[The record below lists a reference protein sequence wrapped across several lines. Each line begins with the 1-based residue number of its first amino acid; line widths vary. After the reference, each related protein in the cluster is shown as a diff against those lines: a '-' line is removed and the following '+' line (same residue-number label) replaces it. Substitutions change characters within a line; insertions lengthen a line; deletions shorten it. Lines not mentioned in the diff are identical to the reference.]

1 VINHID
7 LGTMLRRTVCDLYS
21 DLVTR
26 PTGAAVRSGIE
37 QQLEEAK
44 ERTLIVIDFT
54 HVGLLDFS
62 CADEIVAKLLVS
74 YCEPA
79 AAERRASV
87 SRVTPP
93 RDCYFLFKGVNDSHL
108 DAIDAVLQRRGLA
121 LVAQVDDGLLSL
133 IGTVDDRERRAWEAV
148 TRLGRVVPA
157 DIAGEVGVEEPQAEV
172 LLDALTRRRLIM
184 RFDEGYVAVGAG
196 A

>member
-7 LGTMLRRTVCDLYS
+7 LGTVLRRTVCDLYS

-26 PTGAAVRSGIE
+26 PTGAAVRTGIE
-37 QQLEEAK
+37 QQLEEAQD
-44 ERTLIVIDFT
+44 RTLTVIDFT

-74 YCEPA
+74 YCEPSS
-79 AAERRASV
+79 ERG
-87 SRVTPP
+87 VTTIVPP
-93 RDCYFLFKGVNDSHL
+93 RDCYFLFKGVSDSHL

-121 LVAQVDDGLLSL
+121 LVAQSDDGLLTL
-133 IGTVDDRERRAWEAV
+133 IGTVDDRERRAWETV
-148 TRLGRVVPA
+148 TRLGRAVPA
-157 DIAGEVGVEEPQAEV
+157 DLAREVGLEEPQAED
-172 LLDALTRRRLIM
+172 LLDMLSRRRLIM
-184 RFDEGYVAVGAG
+184 RFDEGYVAVGTG

>member
-1 VINHID
+1 MINHID
-7 LGTMLRRTVCDLYS
+7 LGTVLRRTVCDLYS

-37 QQLEEAK
+37 QQLADAE
-44 ERTLIVIDFT
+44 ERTLTVIDFT

-62 CADEIVAKLLVS
+62 CADEIVAKLLVA

-79 AAERRASV
+79 GERGPSPV
-87 SRVTPP
+87 RVVPP
-93 RDCYFLFKGVNDSHL
+93 RDCYFLFKGVSDSHL

-121 LVAQVDDGLLSL
+121 LVAQTDDGLPLL

-148 TRLGRVVPA
+148 TRLGRAMPA
-157 DIAGEVGVEEPQAEV
+157 DIATEVGVEEPQAE
-172 LLDALTRRRLIM
+172 LLLNGLSRRRLIM
-184 RFDEGYVAVGAG
+184 RFDEGYVAVGTG
-196 A
+196 P

>member
-1 VINHID
+1 MINHID
-7 LGTMLRRTVCDLYS
+7 LGTVLRRTVCDLYS

-26 PTGAAVRSGIE
+26 PTGAAVRTGIE
-37 QQLEEAK
+37 QQLAEVGD
-44 ERTLIVIDFT
+44 RTLTVIDFT

-74 YCEPA
+74 YCEPSS
-79 AAERRASV
+79 ERGV
-87 SRVTPP
+87 NKIIPP

-121 LVAQVDDGLLSL
+121 LVAQSDDGLLTL
-133 IGTVDDRERRAWEAV
+133 IGTVDDKERVVWETV
-148 TRLGRVVPA
+148 TRLGRAVPA
-157 DIAGEVGVEEPQAEV
+157 DLARETGLEEPQAED
-172 LLDALTRRRLIM
+172 LLDMLSRRRLIM

-196 A
+196 P

>member
-1 VINHID
+1 MINHID
-7 LGTMLRRTVCDLYS
+7 LGTVLRRTVCDLYS

-37 QQLEEAK
+37 QQLADAK
-44 ERTLIVIDFT
+44 ERTLTVIDFT
-54 HVGLLDFS
+54 HVGLLDYS

-79 AAERRASV
+79 GERGSAVRLV
-87 SRVTPP
+87 PP
-93 RDCYFLFKGVNDSHL
+93 RDCYFLFKGVSDSHL

-121 LVAQVDDGLLSL
+121 LVAQTDDGVSLL

-148 TRLGRVVPA
+148 TRLGRAMPA
-157 DIAGEVGVEEPQAEV
+157 DIAGEVGLEEPQAEV
-172 LLDALTRRRLIM
+172 LLNGLSRRRLIM
-184 RFDEGYVAVGAG
+184 RFDEGYVAVGTG
-196 A
+196 P

>member
-1 VINHID
+1 MINHID

-79 AAERRASV
+79 AERRVSV
-87 SRVTPP
+87 TRVTAP

-121 LVAQVDDGLLSL
+121 LVAQVDDGLLVL
-133 IGTVDDRERRAWEAV
+133 IGTVDDRERRAWEVV
-148 TRLGRVVPA
+148 TRLGRAVPA

>member
-1 VINHID
+1 MINHID
-7 LGTMLRRTVCDLYS
+7 LGTVLRRTVCDLYS

-37 QQLEEAK
+37 QQLAEAQD
-44 ERTLIVIDFT
+44 RTLTVIDFT

-74 YCEPA
+74 YCEPSA
-79 AAERRASV
+79 DRTTGATRIV
-87 SRVTPP
+87 PP
-93 RDCYFLFKGVNDSHL
+93 RDCYFLFRGVSDSHL

-121 LVAQVDDGLLSL
+121 LVAQGDDGLLTL
-133 IGTVDDRERRAWEAV
+133 IGTVDDVERRAWEAV
-148 TRLGRVVPA
+148 SRLGRAAAA
-157 DIAGEVGVEEPQAEV
+157 DLAREVGMEEPQAEV
-172 LLDALTRRRLIM
+172 MLDALSRRRLVM

>member
-7 LGTMLRRTVCDLYS
+7 LGTVLRRTVCDLYS

-26 PTGAAVRSGIE
+26 PTGAAVRTGIE
-37 QQLEEAK
+37 QQLADAE
-44 ERTLIVIDFT
+44 ERTLTVIDFT
-54 HVGLLDFS
+54 HVGLLDYS

-79 AAERRASV
+79 AERGSAAA
-87 SRVTPP
+87 RVAAP
-93 RDCYFLFKGVNDSHL
+93 RDCYFLFKGVSDSHL

-121 LVAQVDDGLLSL
+121 LVAQTDDGLPLL

-148 TRLGRVVPA
+148 TRLGRAVPA
-157 DIAGEVGVEEPQAEV
+157 DIASEFGVEEPQAE
-172 LLDALTRRRLIM
+172 LLLNGLSRRRLIM

-196 A
+196 P

>member
-1 VINHID
+1 MINHID
-7 LGTMLRRTVCDLYS
+7 LGTVLRRTVCDLYS

-37 QQLEEAK
+37 QQLADAQ
-44 ERTLIVIDFT
+44 ERTLTVIDFT
-54 HVGLLDFS
+54 HVGLLDYS

-79 AAERRASV
+79 GERGSV
-87 SRVTPP
+87 ARLVPP
-93 RDCYFLFKGVNDSHL
+93 RDCYFLFKGVSDSHF

-121 LVAQVDDGLLSL
+121 LVAQTDDGMPLL

-148 TRLGRVVPA
+148 TRLGRALPA
-157 DIAGEVGVEEPQAEV
+157 DIAGEVGLEEPQAEV
-172 LLDALTRRRLIM
+172 LLIGLSRRRLIM
-184 RFDEGYVAVGAG
+184 RFDEGYVAVGTG
-196 A
+196 P

>member
-1 VINHID
+1 MINHID
-7 LGTMLRRTVCDLYS
+7 LGTVLRRTVCDLYS

-37 QQLEEAK
+37 QQLADAE
-44 ERTLIVIDFT
+44 ERTLTVIDFT

-62 CADEIVAKLLVS
+62 CADEIVAKLLVT

-79 AAERRASV
+79 GAGTG
-87 SRVTPP
+87 RVAPP
-93 RDCYFLFKGVNDSHL
+93 RDCYFLFKGVSDSHL

-121 LVAQVDDGLLSL
+121 LVAQTDDGAPLL

-148 TRLGRVVPA
+148 TRLGRAMPA
-157 DIAGEVGVEEPQAEV
+157 DIATEVGVEEPQAE
-172 LLDALTRRRLIM
+172 LLLNGLSRRRLIM
-184 RFDEGYVAVGAG
+184 RFDEGYVAVGTG
-196 A
+196 P

>member
-7 LGTMLRRTVCDLYS
+7 LGTVLRRTVCDLYS

-26 PTGAAVRSGIE
+26 PTGAAVRTGIE
-37 QQLEEAK
+37 QQLADAQD
-44 ERTLIVIDFT
+44 RTLTVIDFT

-62 CADEIVAKLLVS
+62 CADEIVAKLLIS

-79 AAERRASV
+79 GEHGRAG
-87 SRVTPP
+87 SRLTPP
-93 RDCYFLFKGVNDSHL
+93 RDCYFLFKGVSDSHL

-121 LVAQVDDGLLSL
+121 LVAQSDDGLLML

-148 TRLGRVVPA
+148 TRLGRAVPA
-157 DIAGEVGVEEPQAEV
+157 DIATEVGVAEPQAEE
-172 LLDALTRRRLIM
+172 LLDVLSRRRLVM
-184 RFDEGYVAVGAG
+184 RFDEGYVAVGVG

>member
-7 LGTMLRRTVCDLYS
+7 LGTVLRRTVCDLYS

-37 QQLEEAK
+37 QQLADAE
-44 ERTLIVIDFT
+44 ERTLTVIDFT

-62 CADEIVAKLLVS
+62 CADEIVAKLLVT

-79 AAERRASV
+79 GGAGRVAA
-87 SRVTPP
+87 P
-93 RDCYFLFKGVNDSHL
+93 RDCYFLFKGVSDSHL

-121 LVAQVDDGLLSL
+121 LVAQTDDGSPLL
-133 IGTVDDRERRAWEAV
+133 IGTVDDGERRAWEAV
-148 TRLGRVVPA
+148 TRLGRAVLA
-157 DIAGEVGVEEPQAEV
+157 DVATEVGVEEPQAE
-172 LLDALTRRRLIM
+172 LLLNGLTRRRLIM
-184 RFDEGYVAVGAG
+184 RFDEGYVAVGTG
-196 A
+196 P

>member
-7 LGTMLRRTVCDLYS
+7 LGTVLRRTVCDLYS

-26 PTGAAVRSGIE
+26 PTGAAVRTGIE
-37 QQLEEAK
+37 QQLADAED
-44 ERTLIVIDFT
+44 RTLTVIDFT

-62 CADEIVAKLLVS
+62 CADEIVAKLLIS

-79 AAERRASV
+79 GERGV
-87 SRVTPP
+87 SGSPLRPP
-93 RDCYFLFKGVNDSHL
+93 RDCYFLFKGVSDSHL

-121 LVAQVDDGLLSL
+121 LVAQSDDGLLTL

-148 TRLGRVVPA
+148 TRLGRAVPA
-157 DIAGEVGVEEPQAEV
+157 DIASEVGVAEPQAEE
-172 LLDALTRRRLIM
+172 LLDVLSRRRLVM
-184 RFDEGYVAVGAG
+184 RFDEGYVAVGVG

>member
-1 VINHID
+1 MINHID
-7 LGTMLRRTVCDLYS
+7 LGTVLRRTVCDLYS

-37 QQLEEAK
+37 QQLAEAK
-44 ERTLIVIDFT
+44 DRTLTVIDFT

-74 YCEPA
+74 YCEPSA
-79 AAERRASV
+79 DRTTGATRIA
-87 SRVTPP
+87 PP
-93 RDCYFLFKGVNDSHL
+93 RDCYFLFRGVSDSHL

-121 LVAQVDDGLLSL
+121 LVAQSGDGLLTL
-133 IGTVDDRERRAWEAV
+133 IGTVDDVERRAWEAV
-148 TRLGRVVPA
+148 SRLGRAAPA
-157 DIAGEVGVEEPQAEV
+157 DLAREVGVEEPQAEV
-172 LLDALTRRRLIM
+172 MLDALSRRRLVM

>member
-1 VINHID
+1 MINHID
-7 LGTMLRRTVCDLYS
+7 LGTVLRRTVCDLYS

-37 QQLEEAK
+37 QQLAEAK
-44 ERTLIVIDFT
+44 DRTLTVIDFT

-74 YCEPA
+74 YCEPSA
-79 AAERRASV
+79 DRTMATRIA
-87 SRVTPP
+87 PP
-93 RDCYFLFKGVNDSHL
+93 RDCYFLFRGVSDSHL

-121 LVAQVDDGLLSL
+121 LVAQSDDGLLTL
-133 IGTVDDRERRAWEAV
+133 IGTVDDVERRAWEAV
-148 TRLGRVVPA
+148 TRLGRAAPA
-157 DIAGEVGVEEPQAEV
+157 DLAREVGMEEPQAEV
-172 LLDALTRRRLIM
+172 MLDALSRRRLIM

>member
-7 LGTMLRRTVCDLYS
+7 LGTVLRRTVCDLYS

-37 QQLEEAK
+37 QQLAEAK
-44 ERTLIVIDFT
+44 DRTLTVIDFT

-62 CADEIVAKLLVS
+62 CADEIVAKLLIS

-79 AAERRASV
+79 ADRTTGAARIV
-87 SRVTPP
+87 PP
-93 RDCYFLFKGVNDSHL
+93 RDCYFLFKGVSDSHL

-121 LVAQVDDGLLSL
+121 LVAQSDDGLLTL
-133 IGTVDDRERRAWEAV
+133 IGTVDEVERRAWEAV
-148 TRLGRVVPA
+148 TRLGRAAPA
-157 DIAGEVGVEEPQAEV
+157 DLAREVGMEEPQAEV
-172 LLDALTRRRLIM
+172 MLDSLSRRRLVM

-196 A
+196 S

>member
-1 VINHID
+1 MINHID
-7 LGTMLRRTVCDLYS
+7 LGTVLRRTVCDLYS

-26 PTGAAVRSGIE
+26 PTGAAVRTGIE
-37 QQLEEAK
+37 QQLADAE
-44 ERTLIVIDFT
+44 ERTLTVIDFT

-79 AAERRASV
+79 GDRGSAA
-87 SRVTPP
+87 RVAAP
-93 RDCYFLFKGVNDSHL
+93 RDCYFLFKGVSDSHL

-121 LVAQVDDGLLSL
+121 LVAQTDDGLPQL
-133 IGTVDDRERRAWEAV
+133 IGTVDERERRAWEAV
-148 TRLGRVVPA
+148 TRLGRAQPA
-157 DIAGEVGVEEPQAEV
+157 DIASEVGLEEPQAEV
-172 LLDALTRRRLIM
+172 LLSGLSRRRLIM

-196 A
+196 P

>member
-1 VINHID
+1 MINHID
-7 LGTMLRRTVCDLYS
+7 LGTVLRRTVCDLYS

-37 QQLEEAK
+37 QQLADAQ
-44 ERTLIVIDFT
+44 ERTLTVIDFT
-54 HVGLLDFS
+54 HVGLLDYS

-79 AAERRASV
+79 GERGISARLV
-87 SRVTPP
+87 PP
-93 RDCYFLFKGVNDSHL
+93 RDCYFLFKGVSDSHV

-121 LVAQVDDGLLSL
+121 LVAQTDDGISLL

-148 TRLGRVVPA
+148 TRLGRAMPA
-157 DIAGEVGVEEPQAEV
+157 DIAGEVGLEEPQAEV
-172 LLDALTRRRLIM
+172 LLNGLSRRRLIM
-184 RFDEGYVAVGAG
+184 RFDEGYVAVGTG
-196 A
+196 P